1 MLTLGKDDPF
11 VQTSMAT
18 FREELAKLGW
28 VEDRNLHIDYRFGTD
43 PGRMAAD
50 AEELVNL
57 RPDVI
62 FALTGAAARAV
73 LRRTQVIPIVF
84 AGGGDPRANNLV
96 GGIARPTG
104 NITGFGNNI
113 ASLGGKWVQLLK
125 EAAPRITRI
134 AHLTDPDFG
143 IGLLGIGVPR
153 PIDAAAA
160 AAAAQLSVNL
170 ISMPLRNP
178 EEIERMID
186 AFAAEPNG
194 ALLLSGTHPDANRKV
209 ILHLALQ
216 HRLPTMF
223 GAGKLVAEGLLMSNG
238 PDVTEMVRGAS
249 SYVDRILRGENPS
262 DLPVQFPTRVP
273 LVINLK
279 TAKALGL
286 TVPQT
291 LLVAADEVIE

>member
-1 MLTLGKDDPF
+1 
-11 VQTSMAT
+11 VQ
-18 FREELAKLGW
+18 
-28 VEDRNLHIDYRFGTD
+28 
-43 PGRMAAD
+43 P
-50 AEELVNL
+50 
-57 RPDVI
+57 
-62 FALTGAAARAV
+62 
-73 LRRTQVIPIVF
+73 
-84 AGGGDPRANNLV
+84 
-96 GGIARPTG
+96 
-104 NITGFGNNI
+104 
-113 ASLGGKWVQLLK
+113 LK

-143 IGLLGIGVPR
+143 IGLSGIGVPR
-153 PIDAAAA
+153 LIDAAA
-160 AAAAQLSVNL
+160 AAAAQLSINL

-194 ALLLSGTHPDANRKV
+194 ALLLSGPHPDANRKV
-209 ILHLALQ
+209 ILRLALQ

-238 PDVTEMVRGAS
+238 PDFTEMVRGAS

-262 DLPVQFPTRVP
+262 DLPIQFPTRVP